1 MHQSH
6 YIIHES
12 NHNQHPT
19 RSITNQNTYNRHN
32 NINILNGNNNNYVK
46 LGIGKN
52 MDNIQVKKKIQE
64 AKMTIWK
71 WIKFRENSDEC
82 FYTSTR
88 REKTRREAGIGQ
100 DTTQSKIRG
109 SKKGLMAR

>member
-1 MHQSH
+1 
-6 YIIHES
+6 
-12 NHNQHPT
+12 
-19 RSITNQNTYNRHN
+19 
-32 NINILNGNNNNYVK
+32 
-46 LGIGKN
+46 